1 MNVFKMAT
9 QEAERGS
16 FFFGKVAVFGEAI
29 FFPGGGQRPV
39 AYDENNPEHAKRG
52 PSIKIEFTMI
62 PIDEHDVAFT
72 PQTDCLSFT
81 DEWKNTVWPS
91 IKELGFEDAQGI
103 DGKWAQ
109 IEVVRTGRTYKNRDG
124 ETKHNTTWKF
134 HQSFNTLKECV
145 AAFHAER
152 GTTPEDEPAMDID
165 MDSKPAKKAAPAPV
179 ANKDTA
185 LQFLP
190 TIIAQA
196 QGDIDKLD
204 DLLKS
209 TPIISEMN
217 WTHESEEVAELL
229 SQLVTA

>member
-1 MNVFKMAT
+1 MNIFKRAT

-16 FFFGKVAVFGEAI
+16 FFFGRVAVFGEAL
-29 FFPGGGQRPV
+29 FFPGSGQKPV
-39 AYDENNPEHAKRG
+39 PYDENDSKHTNRG
-52 PSIKIEFTMI
+52 PAISIEFTMI

-72 PQTDCLSFT
+72 PQTQCLAFT
-81 DEWKNTVWPS
+81 DEFKDIVWPS
-91 IKELGFEDAQGI
+91 LKELGFDDAGGI

-109 IEVVRTGRTYKNRDG
+109 IEVVRTGRTYKNQNG

-134 HQSFNTLKECV
+134 HQSFSTLKECV

-152 GTTPEDEPAMDID
+152 GTTPEDNPAMDID
-165 MDSKPAKKAAPAPV
+165 MDNRPVKKAAPA

-185 LQFLP
+185 LTFLP
-190 TIIAQA
+190 TIVAQA
-196 QGDIDKLD
+196 QNDMDKLD

-209 TPIISEMN
+209 TPIISDMN
-217 WTHESEEVAELL
+217 WTHESKEVTDLL